1 METFGPKGED
11 LDEKENVKD
20 VPLSKNSKKMATS
33 GHHNMFFLSLRRNN
47 YMIITKEQNKW

>member
-47 YMIITKEQNKW
+47 YMIITKEHNKW